1 MRYLWKFRMEISHSW
16 KKGKGIGNNL
26 RKKTRKEKK
35 GFLSFQWWV
44 KRGQYFWVTVW
55 SITSQAVEV
64 EGALR
69 FGHITNNDLRRA
81 EWVVRR
87 LKLKTTWE
95 KVKLSESHLRSYF
108 QKMNYFILK
117 LIGRRKTQQKHEWE
131 FRWNAGFKTICMR
144 QTSFHLFVKSYNKQR
159 TRKKSTTNRKLQDYW

>member
-1 MRYLWKFRMEISHSW
+1 M
-16 KKGKGIGNNL
+16 
-26 RKKTRKEKK
+26 
-35 GFLSFQWWV
+35 
-44 KRGQYFWVTVW
+44 
-55 SITSQAVEV
+55 

-131 FRWNAGFKTICMR
+131 FR
-144 QTSFHLFVKSYNKQR
+144 
-159 TRKKSTTNRKLQDYW
+159 